1 MASYIYPQ
9 DLGTSPQNQNH
20 MVFKARKI
28 IGARGG
34 AGNTNGSGN
43 APAFGGNLG
52 EVVLPIPT
60 GLNISYSQGWDQ
72 AQVAGTAAAAAG
84 NFGSDLG
91 MLEKAASAGDFG
103 GSITAILGA
112 LDKPISAMQNVAAE
126 RFGMGGATPDETSGS
141 GIAPE
146 ATGFIMTA
154 PGAQSIAQ
162 AAQYSMGKRAIDQ
175 TMISYSGPG
184 FRSFSFNFS
193 FKPMSQRESIVVNQI
208 VNFFKI
214 QSAPIQEQQDFTRI
228 YQLPAVFKIRFYYGE
243 MEHTHIGKIGHCAL
257 TNIGVTYGGDKFS
270 TFDNAT
276 HAPVQTDI
284 TLQFKEMELLNR
296 QMLEA
301 DVIGG
306 EQSYLASVGLEG
318 AGAGQMY
325 MEGDDVFVGE

>member
-1 MASYIYPQ
+1 MASYIYPH
-9 DLGTSPQNQNH
+9 DLGTAPWNQNL
-20 MVFKARKI
+20 MTFTARKI

-34 AGNTNGSGN
+34 AGHTNGAGN
-43 APAFGGNLG
+43 APAFGGELG

-60 GLNISYSQGWDQ
+60 GLNISYQQGWDQ
-72 AQVAGTAAAAAG
+72 AQVAGTSAAAAG

-112 LDKPISAMQNVAAE
+112 LDKPVTAMQNVAAE
-126 RFGMGGATPDETSGS
+126 KFGIGGATPDETSCS

-146 ATGFIMTA
+146 ATGFLITA

-162 AAQYSMGKRAIDQ
+162 AAQYHMGKRAIDQ

-184 FRSFSFNFS
+184 FRNFNFNFS
-193 FKPMSQRESIVVNQI
+193 FKPQSEPESIVVNQLI
-208 VNFFKI
+208 NFFKI
-214 QSAPIQEQQDFTRI
+214 QSAPMQEQQDFTRI
-228 YQLPAVFKIRFYYGE
+228 YQLPAVFKIKFYYGE

-306 EQSYLASVGLEG
+306 EADARA
-318 AGAGQMY
+318 AGAGRQRAVWR
-325 MEGDDVFVGE
+325 GGLNPDIVGPQ